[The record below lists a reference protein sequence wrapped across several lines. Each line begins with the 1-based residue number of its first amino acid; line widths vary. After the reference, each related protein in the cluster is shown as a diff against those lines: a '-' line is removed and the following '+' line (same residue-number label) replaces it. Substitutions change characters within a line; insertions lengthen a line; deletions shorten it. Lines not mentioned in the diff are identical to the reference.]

1 MSQRW
6 GLVHVDFDTQE
17 RTPKASM
24 EWYSS
29 VVRANAVAR
38 S

>member
-1 MSQRW
+1 
-6 GLVHVDFDTQE
+6 VHVDFDTQE

-29 VVRANAVAR
+29 TVRANAVTP